1 LIPLTLRD
9 FLASRDI
16 RHDAAAVLAGVDRS
30 TIGRICAG
38 NEQAR
43 PVTVVKLARALG
55 TSARRMQ
62 AMCDAS
68 WAAAHAEQDEA
79 EWLPVG

>member
-1 LIPLTLRD
+1 LIAVTLRD

-16 RHDAAAVLAGVDRS
+16 KHDAAAVLAGVDRS

-43 PVTVVKLARALG
+43 PTTVVKLARALG
-55 TSARRMQ
+55 VSARRMK

-68 WAAAHAEQDEA
+68 WASAHEGQDEA
-79 EWLPVG
+79 EWLPVA